1 MKTTTS
7 QKIKIGT
14 FTVVGLV
21 VLFLAVFFIGNQKSL
36 FSSTFKV
43 YGTFKNV
50 SGLTVG
56 NNVRFAGIN
65 VGVVEAINIVT
76 DSAVRVDLTLN
87 NSVKKFIKKDCKLS
101 IGSDG
106 LMGDKLIVIA
116 PGGIKSN
123 DEIQPGNQLQSINPV
138 DVDKIIIKLTRV
150 ADNAESLTSDLSQ
163 IVSKINNGKGSIGR
177 LLNNDRIAKDL
188 EGTVRQASTTMK
200 GVHATTATLNEDL
213 KAAQSNFLLKGFFN
227 KKKKAAKAKQ
237 DSIKKAQEKIQEAND
252 KATKDAK
259 KKADE
264 AAKKKDD
271 NGS

>member
-1 MKTTTS
+1 MKTTSS
-7 QKIKIGT
+7 QKIKIGA
-14 FTVVGLV
+14 FTVVGLL
-21 VLFLAVFFIGNQKSL
+21 VLLLAVFYIGNQKSL
-36 FSSTFKV
+36 FSSTFRV

-65 VGVVEAINIVT
+65 VGVVDAINIVT
-76 DSAVRVDLTLN
+76 DSSVRVDLTLN
-87 NSVKKFIKKDCKLS
+87 NSVRKFIKTDSKMS

-123 DEIQPGNQLQSINPV
+123 KEIEEGNELGSVNPV
-138 DVDKIIIKLTRV
+138 DVDKIITKLTKV
-150 ADNAESLTSDLSQ
+150 ADNAESLTTDLSQ
-163 IVSKINNGKGSIGR
+163 IVAKVNSGKGSIGR
-177 LLNNDRIAKDL
+177 LLNNDKIAKDL
-188 EGTVRQASTTMK
+188 EGTVRQANTTMK

-237 DSIKKAQEKIQEAND
+237 DSIKKAQEKIQEAKE
-252 KATKDAK
+252 KAAK
-259 KKADE
+259 E
-264 AAKKKDD
+264 AAKKKED
-271 NGS
+271 N